1 MRKISLKNR
10 ILVYFLVVPFCAFT
24 IAGIFT
30 VIDMYEL
37 QDFATRT
44 GSDIAREATQESTSA
59 MHKEVYTEL
68 KMLADGQAAIC
79 QLQMQRALAGMKD
92 LVALYKSILAGN
104 YHTDDE
110 GFIRGETYT
119 QTLKDDFTYINH
131 PPELSKSE
139 IKRDLKKLTMMRNAF
154 KYSCAYDD
162 YYGGMGIALPNGLF
176 YKYDWFPVPLDYD
189 VRKISWFNDAIAAK
203 GKVVWLNPALSSA
216 SNKPLL
222 TFSQAVMH
230 NGKAEAVIMIDVLP
244 QTISNEFVMTR
255 GTDCFAFLIAPSGEV
270 IAREDINTKK
280 LIWKLSDKE
289 KTEFRNNI
297 IKKITIGK
305 KTSFSTTFKGMHLS
319 VAFSPMFPGRWGI
332 GVATPMKS
340 VHSDV
345 GRTNRRINDKKEKYV
360 FSTRK
365 YIKEKVLVYLGIGF
379 IAAVT
384 MLFIAA
390 WIALHLGKPIK
401 QLEAGFKEL
410 GRRKLKERI
419 EINSNDEFQELGE
432 TFNIMAYELNSQI
445 KNLRENITQQERAKN
460 ELLVAAEIQ
469 RAMLPDVSM
478 PFPDHDE
485 FDIYAEMHP
494 AKEVGGDFYDFFF
507 VDEKHLFFAI
517 GDISGKGLSAAMFM
531 MRSLTLLRH
540 EAGDRF
546 PPDEILLNVGN
557 ELEHNNE
564 ACMFFTGT
572 CGLLDITNG
581 EITLSNGG
589 HPPPYLR
596 HGNSFEVVETE
607 NGMIVGA
614 LQLTEKDFSITK
626 LKLKKGDTLFF
637 YTDGITEAF
646 NNKNEEYM
654 AKRLHETLQELSGAN
669 PREILEGV
677 SKSVT
682 DFIGNAP
689 QSDDI
694 TMMTIKYHG

>member
-10 ILVYFLVVPFCAFT
+10 ILVYFLAVPFCAFI
-24 IAGIFT
+24 IAGT
-30 VIDMYEL
+30 LTLIDMYEL

-44 GSDIAREATQESTSA
+44 GSDITREATQESTLA
-59 MHKEVYTEL
+59 MHKEVHTQL
-68 KMLADGQAAIC
+68 RMLADGQAAIC

-92 LVALYKSILAGN
+92 LAALYKSILLGN
-104 YHTDDE
+104 YNFSDK
-110 GFIRGETYT
+110 GFLEGETYD
-119 QTLKDDFTYINH
+119 QTLKDDFTYVNH

-139 IKRDLKKLTMMRNAF
+139 IKRGLRKLTMMRNAF

-189 VRKISWFNDAIAAK
+189 VRKISWFNNAIAAK
-203 GKVVWLNPALSSA
+203 GKVVWFNPALSST
-216 SNKPLL
+216 SNKLLL
-222 TFSQAVMH
+222 TFSQAVML

-244 QTISNEFVMTR
+244 QTISNEFVVTR
-255 GTDCFAFLIAPSGEV
+255 GTACFAFLISPSGEV

-280 LIWKLSDKE
+280 LVWKLSDKE
-289 KTEFRNNI
+289 KTEFKNNI

-305 KTSFSTTFKGMHLS
+305 KTSFSTTFKGTRLN
-319 VAFSPMFPGRWGI
+319 VAFSPMFPGRWGV
-332 GVATPMKS
+332 GVATPIKS
-340 VHSDV
+340 VRSTIGKTV
-345 GRTNRRINDKKEKYV
+345 SRINDKKENYV
-360 FSTRK
+360 LSTRK
-365 YIKEKVLVYLGIGF
+365 HIKEKIFIYLGIGF
-379 IAAVT
+379 IAALII
-384 MLFIAA
+384 LFIAA
-390 WIALHLGKPIK
+390 WIALHIGKPIK
-401 QLEAGFKEL
+401 QLEAGVKEL
-410 GRRKLKERI
+410 GKRKLNQRI
-419 EINSNDEFQELGE
+419 EISSNDEFQELGE
-432 TFNIMAYELNSQI
+432 TFNMMAYELSSQI

-478 PFPDHDE
+478 PFPEHDE
-485 FDIYAEMHP
+485 FEIYAEMHP
-494 AKEVGGDFYDFFF
+494 AKEVGGDFYDFFL
-507 VDEKHLFFAI
+507 VDEKHLFFTI
-517 GDISGKGLSAAMFM
+517 GDISGKGLSAALFM

-540 EAGDRF
+540 EAEDGF
-546 PPDEILLNVGN
+546 QPDEILLNVGN

-564 ACMFFTGT
+564 PCMFFTGT
-572 CGLLDITNG
+572 CGLLDISTG

-596 HGNSFEVVETE
+596 RGSKFESVETE

-637 YTDGITEAF
+637 YTDGVTEAF
-646 NNKNEEYM
+646 NNKNEEYLPE
-654 AKRLHETLQELSGAN
+654 RLHAALQKLSGAN

-677 SKSVT
+677 LKSIT
-682 DFIGNAP
+682 DFTGDAP

-694 TMMTIKYHG
+694 TMMTIKYYG